1 MGVLQEFLNY
11 LEEQRNSGSIYV
23 WGAQGQGGE
32 TISENWIR
40 RMETSRNNADRAIA
54 FWKKR
59 KAEGKSALR
68 AFDCSGLI
76 VYFFQN
82 LKGVLKSDTNAHGLK
97 GMCGQVSQAQ
107 LLPGDFVFRVY
118 TSGTKKGR
126 AYHVGVVVD
135 MEKNVIEAKGRD
147 YGVVKR
153 PLNAEASYWN
163 AFGRPAFIKAEIE
176 GGAPTPQPAPVGWEL
191 SRLLK
196 KTSSLI
202 KGEDVRAMQNALI
215 SRGYSCGNSG
225 ADGQYG
231 SNTAEAVKRFQK
243 ANGLADDGVVGENTC
258 KRLGGIWKGN
268 KVAAP
273 ASAAGWTLARLL
285 KRTKPMMKG
294 EDARAAQKA
303 LIAKGYSCGN
313 GGADGQFG
321 DGTKDAVMRFQKAHG
336 LKADGIIG
344 KDTCGKLGGKWKA

>member
-32 TISENWIR
+32 TISEAWIR

-54 FWKKR
+54 LWKRR
-59 KAEGKSALR
+59 KAEGKDALR

-82 LKGVLKSDTNAHGLK
+82 LKGVLKSDTTANGLK
-97 GMCGQVSQAQ
+97 GMCGQVPQAQ

-118 TSGTKKGR
+118 TSGTNKGK

-135 MEKNVIEAKGRD
+135 AEKNIIEAKGRD
-147 YGVVKR
+147 DGVVKR
-153 PLNAEASYWN
+153 PLNAEAGYWN
-163 AFGRPAFIKAEIE
+163 AYGRPGFLKAEIE
-176 GGAPTPQPAPVGWEL
+176 DGKPAPAGWEL
-191 SRLLK
+191 CRLLK
-196 KTSSLI
+196 KTSPLM
-202 KGEDVRAMQNALI
+202 KGEDVRAAQNALI
-215 SRGYSCGNSG
+215 SKGYSCGSSG

-231 SNTAEAVKRFQK
+231 SNTAEALKRFQK
-243 ANGLADDGVVGENTC
+243 ANALAADGVVGENTC
-258 KRLGGIWKGN
+258 KKLGGVWKDS
-268 KVAAP
+268 KATAP
-273 ASAAGWTLARLL
+273 ASSADWTLSRLL

-294 EDARAAQKA
+294 EDVRAAQKA
-303 LIAKGYSCGN
+303 LLARGYSCGN

>member
-11 LEEQRNSGSIYV
+11 LGEQKDNGSIYV

-32 TISENWIR
+32 TISENWIH

-54 FWKKR
+54 LWKRR
-59 KAEGKSALR
+59 KAEGKNALR

-82 LKGVLKSDTNAHGLK
+82 LKGVLKSDTTAHGLK
-97 GMCGQVSQAQ
+97 GMCSQISQTQ
-107 LLPGDFVFRVY
+107 LLPGDFVFRIY
-118 TSGTKKGR
+118 TSGASKGR

-147 YGVVKR
+147 DGVVKR
-153 PLNAEASYWN
+153 PLNAQAGYWN
-163 AFGRPAFIKAEIE
+163 AYGRPGFLKAEIE
-176 GGAPTPQPAPVGWEL
+176 EGALVSRPAPAGWEL

-196 KTSSLI
+196 KASLI
-202 KGEDVRAMQNALI
+202 MKGEDVRAVQQALI
-215 SRGYSCGNSG
+215 SKGYSCGGSG

-243 ANGLADDGVVGENTC
+243 ANTLTADGVVGENTC
-258 KRLGGIWKGN
+258 KKLGGIWKGN

-273 ASAAGWTLARLL
+273 ASSAGWTLSRLL

-294 EDARAAQKA
+294 EDVRAAQEA
-303 LIAKGYSCGN
+303 LIGKGYPCGN

-344 KDTCGKLGGKWKA
+344 KDTCAKLGGKWNA